1 MISRA
6 LGTINLEVEN
16 GFCLGMQR
24 SIRVTVTVTTPDESN
39 IVNFLPIL
47 DVVEVLV
54 IQVDARVEY
63 RNFHVLPTVTP
74 LPKPLGLVIIAN

>member
-24 SIRVTVTVTTPDESN
+24 SIRVTVTTRDESN